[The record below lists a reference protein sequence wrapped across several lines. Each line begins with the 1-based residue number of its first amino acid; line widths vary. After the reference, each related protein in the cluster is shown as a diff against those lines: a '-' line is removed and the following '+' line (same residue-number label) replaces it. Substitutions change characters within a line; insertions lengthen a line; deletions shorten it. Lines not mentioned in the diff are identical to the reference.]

1 MDFAGGTN
9 VRIGKIL
16 VAIDGSE
23 HAQRALD
30 HALSLALKYRAVVY
44 LVHVL
49 SPLPLMTEQAEV
61 GEEIEEKRRALAE
74 EFLEQAVRQVEK
86 RGVRNFQSTL
96 LLGAPERM
104 IVDFAGRNGIDMIV
118 MGSRGAGAVEN
129 LLLGSVSHK
138 VCQLAPCT
146 CVTVK

>member
-1 MDFAGGTN
+1 
-9 VRIGKIL
+9 L

>member
-1 MDFAGGTN
+1 